1 MTSPDTDRAALRT
14 KLIAAR
20 LALTDRLERAV
31 QLQNTLRVWL
41 VGRRENS
48 IGAYWPIKGEFD
60 PLPALY
66 RWTEGAPEDATR
78 RIGLPV
84 ANRETGQLRF
94 HVWYPGCPM
103 EHDAYDIPKPK
114 DTEEFV
120 PEILVVPCLG
130 FGPGGVRLGYGGGF
144 FERTLSAMTP
154 RPVTVGVSFTHGFLP
169 LLRTFPT
176 NRRRAVA
183 AQVFGNHLP
192 SKVWQRFAAF
202 YHVGKA
208 SPIAAFGLQ
217 IGFMHLFQWFA
228 F

>member
-1 MTSPDTDRAALRT
+1 MQPDDRNALRK
-14 KLIAAR
+14 KLIQAR

-31 QLQNTLRVWL
+31 QLQSALRVWL
-41 VGRRENS
+41 VGRPERS

-66 RWTEGAPEDATR
+66 RWAEGAPDHIER

-84 ANRETGQLRF
+84 ADRATGSLRF

-103 EHDAYDIPKPK
+103 ENDAYDIPKPK

-144 FERTLSAMTP
+144 FDRTLASLTP

-169 LLRTFPT
+169 LLR
-176 NRRRAVA
+176 
-183 AQVFGNHLP
+183 AQADDLP
-192 SKVWQRFAAF
+192 LDAMLTED
-202 YHVGKA
+202 
-208 SPIAAFGLQ
+208 GL
-217 IGFMHLFQWFA
+217 MWA
-228 F
+228 RP

>member
-1 MTSPDTDRAALRT
+1 MQPSEQDRDALRK
-14 KLIAAR
+14 KLIKAR

-31 QLQNTLRVWL
+31 ELQSALRVWL
-41 VGRRENS
+41 VGRRERT

-66 RWTEGAPEDATR
+66 RWSEGAPEGVER

-94 HVWYPGCPM
+94 HVWYPGC
-103 EHDAYDIPKPK
+103 ETELDAYDIPKPK
-114 DTEEFV
+114 GTEEFA

-144 FERTLSAMTP
+144 FDRTLASLTP

-169 LLRTFPT
+169 LLRSSP
-176 NRRRAVA
+176 
-183 AQVFGNHLP
+183 QDLP
-192 SKVWQRFAAF
+192 LDAMLTEDGVMFQR
-202 YHVGKA
+202 
-208 SPIAAFGLQ
+208 PDL
-217 IGFMHLFQWFA
+217 
-228 F
+228 

>member
-1 MTSPDTDRAALRT
+1 MQHPAPDRAALRQ

-31 QLQNTLRVWL
+31 QLQSALRVFL
-41 VGRRENS
+41 VGRRENT

-66 RWTEGAPEDATR
+66 RWAEGGPEGAPR

-103 EHDAYDIPKPK
+103 ENDAYDIPKPK
-114 DTEEFV
+114 DTDEFA

-144 FERTLSAMTP
+144 FDRTLASLTP
-154 RPVTVGVSFTHGFLP
+154 RPLTVGVSFTHGFLP
-169 LLRTFPT
+169 MLRPGPLDTQLDAMLT
-176 NRRRAVA
+176 ED
-183 AQVFGNHLP
+183 GLM
-192 SKVWQRFAAF
+192 WQR
-202 YHVGKA
+202 
-208 SPIAAFGLQ
+208 P
-217 IGFMHLFQWFA
+217 
-228 F
+228 

>member
-1 MTSPDTDRAALRT
+1 MSPTEPDRAALRT

-31 QLQNTLRVWL
+31 QLQSALRVWL
-41 VGRRENS
+41 VGRREAT

-66 RWTEGAPEDATR
+66 RWAEGAPDEVTR

-103 EHDAYDIPKPK
+103 ELDAYDIPKPK
-114 DTEEFV
+114 DTEEFA
-120 PEILVVPCLG
+120 PAMLIVPCLG

-144 FERTLSAMTP
+144 FDRTLASVTP
-154 RPVTVGVSFTHGFLP
+154 HPTTVGVSYTHGFLP
-169 LLRTFPT
+169 MLRPGPLDSQLDAMLTEDG
-176 NRRRAVA
+176 VM
-183 AQVFGNHLP
+183 
-192 SKVWQRFAAF
+192 WQRD
-202 YHVGKA
+202 G
-208 SPIAAFGLQ
+208 S
-217 IGFMHLFQWFA
+217 
-228 F
+228 